1 MRVAVVTRGMA
12 SVQADSRCLNCGF
25 TAASGSDEWAHVAV
39 PKLGTLTQCPECN
52 STNVTSGR

>member
-1 MRVAVVTRGMA
+1 MA